1 MFKLLDAF
9 TFDVLMNIDREMS
22 RESAIA
28 SNYSFFSTYFIKHI
42 WTFKEV
48 PLPKN

>member
-1 MFKLLDAF
+1 MFKFLDVF
-9 TFDVLMNIDREMS
+9 TFDVLMNIDREMF
-22 RESAIA
+22 RESTIA
-28 SNYSFFSTYFIKHI
+28 SNYSFVSPNFIKHL

>member
-1 MFKLLDAF
+1 MLKLLDVF
-9 TFDVLMNIDREMS
+9 TFDVLMNIDREMV

-28 SNYSFFSTYFIKHI
+28 SNYSFVSRDFIKHI